1 MKQKEIKKARIKEIW
16 GEFRTPHFMYMN
28 VYFKRELDLIVSYD
42 FERLKRDIKEQGIKT
57 LIQCA
62 ELEINNSLRGRSEYE
77 IVNKE
82 LKYRVLD
89 GNHRMYV
96 LKELYGEDY
105 ELEIQIEREGI
116 ENPNFYR

>member
-1 MKQKEIKKARIKEIW
+1 MGRVSYTT
-16 GEFRTPHFMYMN
+16 FY
-28 VYFKRELDLIVSYD
+28 VYERVFKRELDLIVSYD